1 MEAFIEQI
9 MNSYGYLG
17 IGLLI
22 LIENVFPPIPSE
34 VILTFGGL
42 MTTRTNLSVLG
53 VIMSA
58 TIGSLLGAI
67 VLYLI
72 GKILNKDRLIKI
84 VESKY
89 GRLLRVKRKDIESAD
104 KWFLEKG
111 TGTVFFCRFIPVVR
125 SLISIPAGMSEMSM
139 VKFIIYT
146 VVGSAI
152 WNTVLVCVGAFAGSQ
167 IDNILNILDNVSHI
181 VLILLIVIFIVCAFL
196 FYKSRLKKKANSEDE
211 NTDINE

>member
-1 MEAFIEQI
+1 MEDLIIQI
-9 MNSYGYLG
+9 MNNYGYLG

-42 MTTRTNLSVLG
+42 MTTRTNLTVLG
-53 VIMSA
+53 VIISA

-181 VLILLIVIFIVCAFL
+181 VLILLIVIFIVCTFL

>member
-42 MTTRTNLSVLG
+42 MTTRTNLTVLG
-53 VIMSA
+53 VIISA

-181 VLILLIVIFIVCAFL
+181 ILILLIVIFIVCAFL